1 MKKLGFCLGYI
12 GLSFWSINAFADF
25 YRVDVTTVLSVRAE
39 PTAAANVIG
48 TLARNTQVDVFDFVG
63 SPLTLSNRQGR
74 WAEIRYADKPAYV
87 FGGFLKPVASNNRAA
102 AEPEPVTTTGK
113 HDAVLARLQ
122 DQYPDYYAKGVLLV
136 DDSEQRMYWYR
147 DDALRQTYRISTAAK
162 GLGNQ
167 ADSEKTPSGAHYI
180 RVKLGGTAKRG
191 AIFEKLTNTGAI
203 ATIYTKPVSG
213 QISALVTSRI
223 MRLEGLE
230 PGKNKG
236 GSVDTFN
243 RMIYF
248 HGTNKEG
255 NLGKHASHGCIRMNN
270 DQIIDLYKQVPEGTL
285 VYIQP

>member
-1 MKKLGFCLGYI
+1 
-12 GLSFWSINAFADF
+12 
-25 YRVDVTTVLSVRAE
+25 
-39 PTAAANVIG
+39 
-48 TLARNTQVDVFDFVG
+48 
-63 SPLTLSNRQGR
+63 
-74 WAEIRYADKPAYV
+74 
-87 FGGFLKPVASNNRAA
+87 
-102 AEPEPVTTTGK
+102 
-113 HDAVLARLQ
+113 
-122 DQYPDYYAKGVLLV
+122 V
-136 DDSEQRMYWYR
+136 DDSEQRMYWYN
-147 DDALRQTYRISTAAK
+147 DGNLVQTYRISTAAK

-167 ADSEKTPSGAHYI
+167 ANSEKTPSGAHYI

-213 QISALVTSRI
+213 RVSALVTSRI

-236 GSVDTFN
+236 GAVDTFN

-270 DQIIDLYKQVPEGTL
+270 DQIIDLYKRVPEGTL